1 MLVTRPKELQAA
13 QRILSS
19 ELNAIDLACS
29 RFRDDSELSELNRAD
44 GHPMAVSDLFANA
57 IEVAIRAAVITD
69 GAVDPTCGRSLTR
82 LGYDRDY
89 AKLAHDT
96 SALTRPPAPAAGW
109 RCVLYDPRK
118 QTVRMPAGVMLD
130 LGATAKAL
138 AADLAADAIWRQL
151 GCGVLVNLGGDIA
164 TAGQAPAGGW
174 RVGVDDG
181 VTIVDP
187 GPPDD
192 TGLPAGSSARRRESH
207 VIAIEGGGVATSGT
221 AFRSWRRGD
230 EVLHHIVVPSTGRPA
245 DVYWAAVSVAAANC
259 VDANIASTASI
270 IRGRSAAAWL
280 TGQSLPARLVRPDGL
295 VVTTGGWPK

>member
-1 MLVTRPKELQAA
+1 MLVTRPNELDDA
-13 QRILSS
+13 QRILSGQ
-19 ELNAIDLACS
+19 LDAIDLACS
-29 RFRDDSELSELNRAD
+29 RFRDDSELSALNRAG
-44 GHPMAVSDLFANA
+44 GHPMAVSDLFARA

-69 GAVDPTCGRSLTR
+69 GAVDPTCGRSLTG

-89 AKLAHDT
+89 AELGDDT
-96 SALTRPPAPAAGW
+96 SALTKPPAPAAGW
-109 RCVLYDPRK
+109 RCILYDPRER
-118 QTVRMPAGVMLD
+118 TVQIPAGVMLD

-138 AADLAADAIWRQL
+138 AADLAADAIWRQV

-181 VTIVDP
+181 VTTVGAD
-187 GPPDD
+187 
-192 TGLPAGSSARRRESH
+192 LPADTTKPACGSARRRDRH

-280 TGQSLPARLVRPDGL
+280 TGLSLPARLVRADGL

>member
-1 MLVTRPKELQAA
+1 VLVTRPKELDNA
-13 QRILSS
+13 QRILSHQL
-19 ELNAIDLACS
+19 EAIDLACS
-29 RFRDDSELSELNRAD
+29 RFRDDSELSALNRAG

-89 AKLAHDT
+89 AKLADDT
-96 SALTRPPAPAAGW
+96 SALTHPPEPAAGW
-109 RCVLYDPRK
+109 RCVLYDPREH
-118 QTVRMPAGVMLD
+118 TVCMPAGVMLD

-138 AADLAADAIWRQL
+138 AADLAADAIWRQV

-164 TAGQAPAGGW
+164 TAGQPPAGGW

-181 VTIVDP
+181 ITAADN
-187 GPPDD
+187 
-192 TGLPAGSSARRRESH
+192 GLPGGVSSGRRDAH
-207 VIAIEGGGVATSGT
+207 VIAIDGGGVATSGT
-221 AFRSWRRGD
+221 AFRSWRRGAQ
-230 EVLHHIVVPSTGRPA
+230 VLHHIVVPSTGRPA

>member
-1 MLVTRPKELQAA
+1 MPKELDNA

-19 ELNAIDLACS
+19 QLGAIDLACS
-29 RFRDDSELSELNRAD
+29 RFRDDSELSALNRA
-44 GHPMAVSDLFANA
+44 GGCPMAVSDLFANA

-69 GAVDPTCGRSLTR
+69 GAVDPTCGWSLTR

-89 AKLAHDT
+89 AKLADDT
-96 SALTRPPAPAAGW
+96 SALTKPAAPAAGW

-118 QTVRMPAGVMLD
+118 HTVQIPAGVMLD

-138 AADLAADAIWRQL
+138 AADLAADAIWRQV

-164 TAGQAPAGGW
+164 TAGKAPAGGW

-181 VTIVDP
+181 ITAVDARL
-187 GPPDD
+187 PDGLSSRRD
-192 TGLPAGSSARRRESH
+192 TH
-207 VIAIEGGGVATSGT
+207 VIAIEGGGAATSGT
-221 AFRSWRRGD
+221 AFRSWRRGA
-230 EVLHHIVVPSTGRPA
+230 EVLHHIVVPSTGRSA
-245 DVYWAAVSVAAANC
+245 DVFWAAVSVAAANC

-280 TGQSLPARLVRPDGL
+280 TGQSLPARLVRPDGV